1 MHASARLL
9 GLQPSAAEEGW
20 GRRRPAVPGPSRL
33 PSFHKPGQRGSEGA
47 LVPLRVGMET
57 MLLAAAAGASCLC
70 LLCPVCRPWHRKC
83 QVPARSLS
91 ANMEEAQS
99 WIWGSLS
106 YLQPLNRQSV
116 LARKV
121 LCLLHSH
128 INKLGNAVSL

>member
-1 MHASARLL
+1 MPAHACWVCSPQ
-9 GLQPSAAEEGW
+9 LQRRAGGGGGQLSRVLAAF
-20 GRRRPAVPGPSRL
+20 L
-33 PSFHKPGQRGSEGA
+33 PFSHKPGQRGSEGA

-57 MLLAAAAGASCLC
+57 TLLVAAAGASCLC

-121 LCLLHSH
+121 LCLLHSY
-128 INKLGNAVSL
+128 INKLGNFSL